1 MNLTAALRVQ
11 KGSVVT
17 FTGAGG
23 KTTAMLRL
31 GQELAGSG
39 LRVIATTTTRLGLD
53 QLDLFPEHL
62 FSPEPDEI
70 DAALARSGFVLVV
83 REQDAGRGKA
93 LGFPPEEIARFRDHA
108 DVVLVEGDG
117 ANQRPLKA
125 PAAYEPVVPPATTH
139 LVTVLGLWALGR
151 PFSTDTVHRPQIF
164 ARLTGLSPGD
174 RITPNVLARLLLHP
188 HGPARGAPA
197 GAERHVLL
205 NGGEGY
211 WVLDTGYWENARPA
225 DANTQYPIPNIHP
238 LASRLAAQPIFS
250 AVHLAQ
256 LDQGPPVVAS
266 YGQIAAVVLAAGGS
280 SRFGSPKQLHEWQG
294 VPLLR
299 HVVMQAL
306 AAPVQEVI
314 VVLGAYFEEI
324 APLLHGLPVTIVRNV
339 DWERGQSASVQ
350 AGLRACAPGTQA
362 ALFVLGDQPH
372 LPASLLHH
380 LIEVHRRTLAPIVA
394 PRHQG
399 RRGNP
404 VLFDR
409 RCFPDLLS
417 ITGDTGGRPLFERY
431 RAQVAWVEAEA
442 EVFLDIDEPHPRVMS
457 KRSETSPG

>member
-1 MNLTAALRVQ
+1 MNITTALRVQ
-11 KGSVVT
+11 PGSVVA

-23 KTTAMLRL
+23 KTAAMLRL
-31 GQELAGSG
+31 GRELAEAG

-62 FSPEPDEI
+62 FSPKPAAL
-70 DAALARSGFVLVV
+70 DAALARSGLLLVV
-83 REQDAGRGKA
+83 RERDTGRGKA
-93 LGFPPEEIARFRDHA
+93 LGFPPERIAGFRDHA
-108 DVVLVEGDG
+108 DVVLVESDG

-125 PAAYEPVVPPATTH
+125 PAPYEPVVPPDTTH
-139 LVTVLGLWALGR
+139 LVTVLGLWALDR
-151 PFSTDTVHRPQIF
+151 PFSAETVHRPQIF

-188 HGPARGAPA
+188 DGPARGAPA
-197 GAERHVLL
+197 GAERHVVL
-205 NGGEGY
+205 NGEEGY
-211 WVLDTGYWENARPA
+211 RVLDIGYWRNLPSA
-225 DANTQYPIPNIHP
+225 DANTQYPIPDTP
-238 LASRLAAQPIFS
+238 ALASRLAAQPAFT

-256 LDQGPPVVAS
+256 LTHDSPVVAS

-280 SRFGSPKQLHEWQG
+280 SRFGSPKQLHEWHG

-299 HVVMQAL
+299 HVVMQTL
-306 AAPVQEVI
+306 AAPVQEII

-324 APLLHGLPVTIVRNV
+324 APVLDGLPVTVVRNA
-339 DWERGQSASVQ
+339 DWEQGQSASMQV
-350 AGLRACAPGTQA
+350 GLRACAPGTQA

-372 LPASLLHH
+372 LPAELLHQ
-380 LIEVHRRTLAPIVA
+380 LLDTHRRTLAPIVA
-394 PRHQG
+394 PRHKE

-409 RCFPDLLS
+409 RSFPDLLA

-431 RAQVAWVEAEA
+431 REQVAWVEAEA
-442 EVFLDIDEPHPRVMS
+442 EVFLDIDEP
-457 KRSETSPG
+457 